1 MPPFHFH
8 IRTSDALIE
17 DPEGIEFADRGAAI
31 VEAVRGAR
39 CLMTGEVRRGTLCLD
54 QAIEI
59 HDAAGQHVTTVPF
72 AEALTVDYGAAPV
85 PAVAKAESTQ
95 S

>member
-1 MPPFHFH
+1 MPRFHFH
-8 IRTSDALIE
+8 VRTKNDFIE
-17 DPEGIEFADRGAAI
+17 DAEGAELADYNTAI

-39 CLMTGEVRRGTLCLD
+39 CLMTGEVSRGTLCLD

-72 AEALTVDYGAAPV
+72 AEALIVVHEGASASV
-85 PAVAKAESTQ
+85 VRAAGSTM
-95 S
+95 